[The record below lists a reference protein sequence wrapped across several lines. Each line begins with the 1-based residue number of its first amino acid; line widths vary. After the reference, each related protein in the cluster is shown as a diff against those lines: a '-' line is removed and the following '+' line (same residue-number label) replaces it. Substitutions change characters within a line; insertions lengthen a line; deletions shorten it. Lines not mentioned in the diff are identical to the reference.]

1 MDSTQSGILP
11 LNENFILILIGNTTQ
26 ICIMKK
32 EFIVK
37 YMKKFQNMKEVA
49 NE

>member
-1 MDSTQSGILP
+1 MDSTQSGYLP
-11 LNENFILILIGNTTQ
+11 LKENFILILLGKITQ
-26 ICIMKK
+26 IYIIKK

>member
-1 MDSTQSGILP
+1 MDSTQSGYLP
-11 LNENFILILIGNTTQ
+11 LKENFSLILLGKITQ
-26 ICIMKK
+26 IYIIKK
-32 EFIVK
+32 EIIVK